1 MDIAPRSGAAG
12 DKSRVS
18 LVIVWFLY
26 LAAVLSVCARL
37 GTKYAMAKRLASDD
51 ALILIA
57 QVTSLAQCI
66 AISFAATSGLGTS
79 LGDLSPSQIDGFL
92 KAEYASTPF
101 LLLTLALVKWSICV
115 FINHLSPTAV
125 NRHVDMAFRSTIG
138 LWFVSGTAVSIFQ
151 CSIPKPWDYIDRTG
165 CTDRRAW
172 WTYVSV
178 LNMVTEFGFVFL
190 YVWIIGKLH
199 ISALKKTTVL
209 LVFLTRLL

>member
-1 MDIAPRSGAAG
+1 MISGLR
-12 DKSRVS
+12 DRV
-18 LVIVWFLY
+18 
-26 LAAVLSVCARL
+26 
-37 GTKYAMAKRLASDD
+37 
-51 ALILIA
+51 

-79 LGDLSPSQIDGFL
+79 LGDLAPSQIDGFL
-92 KAEYASTPF
+92 KVMIFLTSKKKPFEKGPDRTFYKAEYASTPF

-165 CTDRRAW
+165 CTDRVRLCPYLAR
-172 WTYVSV
+172 
-178 LNMVTEFGFVFL
+178 
-190 YVWIIGKLH
+190 H
-199 ISALKKTTVL
+199 RDVL
-209 LVFLTRLL
+209 LIYKASVVDICQCIEHGH